1 MPRRWPFAVRLAIIV
16 VLLAGCAGYVAPASV
31 AAAPVAAAPVG
42 LPPVGAARVWVY
54 REYEPS
60 ETLARPYVR
69 FNGQIIGISEPGGSF
84 YRDVQPGAY
93 RVTADTVGTDVNQFA
108 DVTLAPGQTV
118 FIKVEV
124 SRLWESDL
132 NYTANTFYTQV
143 IPPEMAQR
151 ELVRSQ
157 FFGGG

>member
-1 MPRRWPFAVRLAIIV
+1 MF
-16 VLLAGCAGYVAPASV
+16 VLLTGCAASVAPAAV

-42 LPPVGAARVWVY
+42 LPPAGAARVWVY

-60 ETLARPYVR
+60 ESLARPYVR
-69 FNGQIIGISEPGGSF
+69 FNGQIVGISEPGGSF
-84 YRDVQPGAY
+84 CRDVQPGAY
-93 RVTADTVGTDVNQFA
+93 RVTTDSTGTDVNQFA

-143 IPPEMAQR
+143 IPPELAQR
-151 ELVRSQ
+151 ELAHSQ

>member
-1 MPRRWPFAVRLAIIV
+1 MF
-16 VLLAGCAGYVAPASV
+16 VLLAGCAGSIAPAPAGAASV
-31 AAAPVAAAPVG
+31 AAAPVVG
-42 LPPVGAARVWVY
+42 LPSIGTARVWVY

-60 ETLARPYVR
+60 EGLARPYVR
-69 FNGQIIGISEPGGSF
+69 FNGQIVGISEPGGSF

-93 RVTADTVGTDVNQFA
+93 RVTTDSTGKDVNQFA

-132 NYTANTFYTQV
+132 SYTADTFYTQV
-143 IPPEMAQR
+143 IPPEMAQK
-151 ELVRSQ
+151 ELAHSQ